1 MRGPLLLCLA
11 LLLVG
16 CGKKDDRSTLDI
28 VLERG
33 ELIVGLEPEFPP
45 FESKNEQGEIVGF
58 DVDMARELA
67 KDLGVK
73 LRLDENSWDSLPT
86 ALATRKVDVII
97 SGMTH
102 TEERAKSRSFT
113 DAYFKNALCLLV
125 NAKSGIE
132 KPADVHGKR
141 LAVKL
146 GTTGDEQALKLFP
159 DAKVTRFDEE
169 AACALEVATGRA
181 DAFLYDR
188 HSVMRHHKNNP
199 DTTRAILD
207 EVTHEPYAMAVR
219 LGDTKFVERL
229 NKFLKDYR
237 ADGRYDRT
245 YDKYREAFEKPPD
258 DK

>member
-11 LLLVG
+11 LLVG
-16 CGKKDDRSTLDI
+16 CKGKDDRSTLDI

-45 FESKNEQGEIVGF
+45 FESKNERGEIVGF

-73 LRLDENSWDSLPT
+73 LRLDANSWDSLPT

-97 SGMTH
+97 SGMTS
-102 TEERAKSRSFT
+102 TKERAKSRSFT
-113 DAYFKNALCLLV
+113 EPYFKNALCLLV

-132 KPADVHGKR
+132 RPADVNGKR

-146 GTTGDEQALKLFP
+146 GTTGDEEALELFP

-188 HSVMRHHKNNP
+188 HSVVRHHKNNP
-199 DTTRAILD
+199 ETTRAILD
-207 EVTHEPYAMAVR
+207 TVTREPYAMAVR

-229 NKFLKDYR
+229 NRFLADFR
-237 ADGRYDRT
+237 ADGRYQRT
-245 YDKYREAFEKPPD
+245 YDKYRDAFEQPPS